1 MCWGAR
7 DGARKF
13 VRAHAVVAPLAMSYI
28 PIIQSPVFGTGYS
41 WAQTKSE
48 LTITVDLDDGCGAR
62 DVSVN
67 IAGLAVKISIKG
79 AVVVSGDLHASIA
92 GSVWSVDGRKLN
104 VELEKSR
111 AAFWPCAIRGDPE
124 VDVAALVAREKKEKE
139 PAYKPDPNAEMVP
152 KQVTD
157 KETLRKLKAEFS
169 HLDIPMGPDAH
180 TTTHKNY
187 AGGRKAFDWGALP
200 TDDVVGGESSAAGS
214 SSSSAAKPAA
224 TVVATPPASKSVAA
238 ASSTNG
244 FEWGALPSTDADKA
258 KKPII
263 EEASSHLPQTMEEA
277 ATDLLVPMKYSWGA
291 LPTDAK
297 PAAAAAA
304 TPAAQPKPP
313 APPPPKPIVPPS
325 NAAGAPT
332 EAEKA
337 PAADGPMYSWGAL
350 PIS

>member
-1 MCWGAR
+1 M
-7 DGARKF
+7 
-13 VRAHAVVAPLAMSYI
+13 
-28 PIIQSPVFGTGYS
+28 
-41 WAQTKSE
+41 
-48 LTITVDLDDGCGAR
+48 
-62 DVSVN
+62 
-67 IAGLAVKISIKG
+67 
-79 AVVVSGDLHASIA
+79 
-92 GSVWSVDGRKLN
+92 DGRKLN

-124 VDVAALVAREKKEKE
+124 VDAAALVAREKKEKE

-200 TDDVVGGESSAAGS
+200 TDDVGGDSSSAAS

-224 TVVATPPASKSVAA
+224 TVVAKPPASKSVAA

-263 EEASSHLPQTMEEA
+263 EVASSHLPQTMEEA

-291 LPTDAK
+291 LPTDASLRRQLQQRRPLSQSLRHRRRPSQSSLLPTL
-297 PAAAAAA
+297 PARQRRRRRRPRPTGRCTAGERSRFRS
-304 TPAAQPKPP
+304 TGILGKQTSC
-313 APPPPKPIVPPS
+313 VPDTS
-325 NAAGAPT
+325 PT
-332 EAEKA
+332 F
-337 PAADGPMYSWGAL
+337 
-350 PIS
+350 